1 MMVNKRKVKEYALE
15 AAKSRHHKFT
25 RVGSGFYVLCEARLK
40 EFIRNHVER
49 LPSKG
54 KTIE

>member
-1 MMVNKRKVKEYALE
+1 MMVNRRKVKLFALE
-15 AAKSRHHKFT
+15 MAKSRHHKIT
-25 RVGSGFYVLCEARLK
+25 RVGSGFYILCEAKLK
-40 EFIRNHVER
+40 EFIRNHIRR